1 MGIGDETGRLVV
13 LAILLFLL
21 ILFIIRLPSRVKAE
35 EKMAK
40 CTVCG
45 QEIRVT
51 KTNTEHKTHFENRH
65 GTSTFAACFPGI
77 FDPTAAPL
85 PTATVESAAGGSSTS
100 AVAAEPVK
108 PKKKKEDLSFLDAAL
123 DSKAGKKK

>member
-1 MGIGDETGRLVV
+1 MSLEGNS
-13 LAILLFLL
+13 ILLFIIIITIIVII
-21 ILFIIRLPSRVKAE
+21 ILIRLPSRVKAE

-65 GTSTFAACFPGI
+65 PTGTFASCFPGI
-77 FDPTAAPL
+77 FDPTVVVAQAEK
-85 PTATVESAAGGSSTS
+85 VENAGGGSSTT
-100 AVAAEPVK
+100 VAAEPVK

-123 DSKAGKKK
+123 DPKAGKKK

>member
-1 MGIGDETGRLVV
+1 M
-13 LAILLFLL
+13 
-21 ILFIIRLPSRVKAE
+21 PSRVKAE

-85 PTATVESAAGGSSTS
+85 PTAAVESAGSGSTS
-100 AVAAEPVK
+100 TVAAIAAEPVK

-123 DSKAGKKK
+123 DPKAGKKK

>member
-1 MGIGDETGRLVV
+1 MI
-13 LAILLFLL
+13 
-21 ILFIIRLPSRVKAE
+21 IIRLPSRVKAE

-65 GTSTFAACFPGI
+65 ATSTFASCFPGI
-77 FDPTAAPL
+77 FDPTI
-85 PTATVESAAGGSSTS
+85 V
-100 AVAAEPVK
+100 VAAEKVDTAGGGSTTTVAAEVAK

-123 DSKAGKKK
+123 DPKAGKKK

>member
-1 MGIGDETGRLVV
+1 MIIM
-13 LAILLFLL
+13 ILT
-21 ILFIIRLPSRVKAE
+21 ITIIRLPSRVKAE

-65 GTSTFAACFPGI
+65 ATSTFASCFPGI
-77 FDPTAAPL
+77 FDPTVVVAQAEKVDTAGGGS
-85 PTATVESAAGGSSTS
+85 TATV
-100 AVAAEPVK
+100 AAEVVK